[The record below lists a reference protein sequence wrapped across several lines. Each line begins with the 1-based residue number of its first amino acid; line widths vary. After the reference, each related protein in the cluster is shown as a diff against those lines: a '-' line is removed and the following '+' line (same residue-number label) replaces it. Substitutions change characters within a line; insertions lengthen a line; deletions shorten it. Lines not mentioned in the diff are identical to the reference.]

1 MCHARLKEDA
11 ASVCCCV
18 VVVAT
23 LLLLT
28 CCGGVN
34 ARKVPA
40 LLTSNTISLTG
51 IPCGILLREIDI
63 EWSLPLPDTTEN
75 TEAEKDGDEDDDD
88 DADDNNN
95 KEGEEKKNKNKQ
107 HQHKG
112 IHGKLISL
120 TRESRTI
127 TRATTRGASRDDNQ
141 QDEGEWRTPS

>member
-1 MCHARLKEDA
+1 MIYNRAGTVCHARLREDA
-11 ASVCCCV
+11 ASVCCCVV

-95 KEGEEKKNKNKQ
+95 KEGEEEQ
-107 HQHKG
+107 EQEQAAPAQGYPRQTDQSH
-112 IHGKLISL
+112 
-120 TRESRTI
+120 T
-127 TRATTRGASRDDNQ
+127 
-141 QDEGEWRTPS
+141 

>member
-1 MCHARLKEDA
+1 MIYNRAGTVCHAHLKEDA
-11 ASVCCCV
+11 ASVCCCVVV

-75 TEAEKDGDEDDDD
+75 TEAEKDGDEDDD
-88 DADDNNN
+88 ADDNNN
-95 KEGEEKKNKNKQ
+95 KEGEEEEEQ
-107 HQHKG
+107 EEAAPAQGYPRQTDQSH
-112 IHGKLISL
+112 
-120 TRESRTI
+120 T
-127 TRATTRGASRDDNQ
+127 
-141 QDEGEWRTPS
+141 